1 MENTNIDNII
11 KLKLYLD
18 KTNKLVKYLMVNRDL
33 IDHFVLYKKSFN
45 KTVNGNEILIK
56 KDILTKFNNLKQNL
70 NKINKLITEKKYI
83 YISDNKD
90 YIQES
95 SFSINEI
102 NIDILNLLGEEVILY
117 VKKEDGQ
124 RKSIKL

>member
-45 KTVNGNEILIK
+45 KTVNGNENLIK